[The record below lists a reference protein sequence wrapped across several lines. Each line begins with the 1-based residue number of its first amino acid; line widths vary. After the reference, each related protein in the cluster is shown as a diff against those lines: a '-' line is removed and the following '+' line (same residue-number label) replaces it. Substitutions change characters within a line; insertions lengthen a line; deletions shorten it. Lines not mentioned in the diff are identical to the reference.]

1 MAHLF
6 RRAIHNRR
14 RLRRRPP
21 TATHR
26 RHSILKVVND
36 AASAHHASSDPFL
49 VVRSM
54 RSTFRWFGGTGE
66 SHDVTRKTPYPALS
80 TRDAYKFKFPGWPDA
95 GCSWWSIVTSMVP
108 RRGRR
113 FEGLTGYPPC
123 ACNFGQLQAADLW
136 CCKQLFRPG
145 VHMQDPLHSTTHF
158 RRPYSTIQKS
168 RFNFNP

>member
-1 MAHLF
+1 MSGGMYMIGDYYSSCANNIFHALQTVLAEWKWVSLELAF
-6 RRAIHNRR
+6 LGNFGDAPKATLPQHT
-14 RLRRRPP
+14 P
-21 TATHR
+21 TAT
-26 RHSILKVVND
+26 
-36 AASAHHASSDPFL
+36 
-49 VVRSM
+49 
-54 RSTFRWFGGTGE
+54 
-66 SHDVTRKTPYPALS
+66 LS

-145 VHMQDPLHSTTHF
+145 VHMQDPLHSATHF